1 MDGTLVDSEVTWNEA
16 ETEMFAA
23 RGIAYTH
30 EIRSNIIGL
39 RLDEMMVKLKGM
51 LGLPETVEQ
60 LVDELNTRML
70 AIIPTQ
76 VVVKPGAR
84 ELIDYVVL
92 KNIPRAIASSSSMA
106 IINAVVSAMGWD
118 DAIPQ
123 RFSADD
129 DQRGKPA
136 PDVYLRAARTMGFDP
151 ADCLAIEDSPN
162 GARAAVAAGMTCFAV
177 PDLSH
182 STPEAF
188 AEITPHVFA
197 DLHGVLK
204 VLQGSR
210 DE

>member
-23 RGIAYTH
+23 RGIAYTQ
-30 EIRSNIIGL
+30 EIRANIIGL
-39 RLDEMMVKLKGM
+39 RVDEMMVKLKGM
-51 LGLPETVEQ
+51 LGLPETVEH

-70 AIIPTQ
+70 AIIPTK
-76 VVVKPGAR
+76 VVVKPGAE
-84 ELIDYVVL
+84 ELVQYTADA
-92 KNIPRAIASSSSMA
+92 NIPRAIASSSSMA
-106 IINAVVSAMGWD
+106 IINAVVAAMGWE

-129 DQRGKPA
+129 DARGKPA
-136 PDVYLRAARTMGFDP
+136 PDVYLRAAQTMRLDP

-188 AEITPHVFA
+188 AGITPHVFA
-197 DLHGVLK
+197 DLHEVLK
-204 VLQGSR
+204 VLH
-210 DE
+210 